1 VSEIPDPVVVLST
14 LPDAEEAAAIARV
27 LVEERLAACV
37 NLVPGVRSIYRFEGP
52 TGATMQDE
60 REVLAIIKTTRERYA
75 DLAQRLVELH
85 PYDVPEVLAVPLL
98 GGHLDYIEWI
108 AASVARSSS

>member
-1 VSEIPDPVVVLST
+1 MSDIPDPLVVLST
-14 LPDAEEAAAIARV
+14 LPNAEEAATIARQ
-27 LVEERLAACV
+27 LVEEHLAACV
-37 NLVPGVRSIYRFEGP
+37 NLVPGVRSIYRFDGP
-52 TGATMQDE
+52 KGTTIQDE
-60 REVLAIIKTTRERYA
+60 TEVLAIIKTTRERYA

-108 AASVARSSS
+108 AANVRRS

>member
-14 LPDAEEAAAIARV
+14 LPDAEQAAEIARV
-27 LVEERLAACV
+27 LVEEQLAACV
-37 NLVPGVRSIYRFEGP
+37 NLVPGVRSIYRFEGV
-52 TGATMQDE
+52 MQDE

-108 AASVARSSS
+108 AASVAR